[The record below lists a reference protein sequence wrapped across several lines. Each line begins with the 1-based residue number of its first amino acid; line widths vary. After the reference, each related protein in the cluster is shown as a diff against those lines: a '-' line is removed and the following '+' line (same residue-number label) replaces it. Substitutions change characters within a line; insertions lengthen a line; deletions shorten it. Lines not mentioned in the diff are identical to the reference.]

1 MKLYEPQRLS
11 KGELAAQREGTYP
24 QSHSALETDLE
35 LAPQFPAFYKNS
47 VLMPTAKH
55 VVFFLPIPFHPAC
68 QLADL
73 ARKLVTFIPSPA
85 GHWVL
90 SEGAS

>member
-24 QSHSALETDLE
+24 QSHSALEADLE

-47 VLMPTAKH
+47 VLMTRPGP
-55 VVFFLPIPFHPAC
+55 VFFLPIPFHPAC
-68 QLADL
+68 QLTDL
-73 ARKLVTFIPSPA
+73 TRKLVTFIPSPA

-90 SEGAS
+90 SAGAF